1 MTSKVDLWMPIY
13 IGDYLSATSRLSTE
27 QHGAYLLLIMDY
39 WKNGALPNDDHVLA
53 QITRMTPTAWGNARS
68 ILQAFFSI
76 ENNLWIHA
84 RVEKEIL
91 KARDNREKTSARA
104 SKAAT
109 ARWANKDATSNAT
122 SITQAMPKQCPSP
135 SPSPSSLSLP
145 LTSTSNKT
153 TKDIATKVA
162 DGAFEEFWQHY
173 PKKVGKGQAQK
184 TWDKLKIKVID
195 EILNS
200 LKWQRV
206 CEQWQKDGG
215 QFIPNPSTYLSQQ
228 RWLDEQP
235 MPTKVIAYET
245 PYQKS
250 MRERVEE
257 ISPNIARKVSRP
269 INFNFVEDI
278 QDVITDQSN

>member
-1 MTSKVDLWMPIY
+1 MAKTDIWMPIY
-13 IGDYLSATSRLSTE
+13 IGDYLGDTQHLSAE
-27 QHGAYLLLIMDY
+27 KHGIYLLLMMHY
-39 WKNGALPNDDHVLA
+39 WIHGPLENDLEEISFVARSTEEKVKKILEKFFKLESGHWKHGRIEKEKA
-53 QITRMTPTAWGNARS
+53 KASTRSESARSNAKKRWDNQKTCDGISDGNAT
-68 ILQAFFSI
+68 
-76 ENNLWIHA
+76 E
-84 RVEKEIL
+84 
-91 KARDNREKTSARA
+91 
-104 SKAAT
+104 
-109 ARWANKDATSNAT
+109 DAKSMLNGC
-122 SITQAMPKQCPSP
+122 SS
-135 SPSPSSLSLP
+135 SSPSSLSLSLP
-145 LTSTSNKT
+145 STSTSNKT

-162 DGAFEEFWQHY
+162 DSAFEEFWQSY

-195 EILNS
+195 EILAS

-250 MRERVEE
+250 KRDWVAEMTGAKINDEPDIFDIAMQDAKR
-257 ISPNIARKVSRP
+257 ISR
-269 INFNFVEDI
+269 
-278 QDVITDQSN
+278 

>member
-39 WKNGALPNDDHVLA
+39 WKNGALPNDDQVLA

-68 ILQAFFSI
+68 ILQAFFII

-91 KARDNREKTSARA
+91 KAKENREKTSARA

-250 MRERVEE
+250 KRDWVAEMTGAKINDEPDIFDIAMQDAKR
-257 ISPNIARKVSRP
+257 ISR
-269 INFNFVEDI
+269 
-278 QDVITDQSN
+278 

>member
-39 WKNGALPNDDHVLA
+39 WKNGALPNDDQVLA
-53 QITRMTPTAWGNARS
+53 QITRMTPPAWGNARS

-76 ENNLWIHA
+76 KNNLWIHA

-122 SITQAMPKQCPSP
+122 SITQAMHKQCPSP
-135 SPSPSSLSLP
+135 SPSPSPSSLP

-153 TKDIATKVA
+153 IKDIATKVA
-162 DGAFEEFWQHY
+162 DGTFEEFWQSY

-184 TWDKLKIKVID
+184 TWDKLKINVID
-195 EILNS
+195 KILDA

-206 CEQWQKDGG
+206 CDQWQKDGG
-215 QFIPNPSTYLSQQ
+215 QFIPNPATYLSQQ

-235 MPTKVIAYET
+235 MPTKIVPFET

-250 MRERVEE
+250 KRDWVAEMTGAKVNDEPDIFDIAMQDAKR
-257 ISPNIARKVSRP
+257 ISR
-269 INFNFVEDI
+269 
-278 QDVITDQSN
+278 